1 MSGGNDT
8 IDVLP
13 SADQSAQDPAMTAL
27 LGALSSGGDPLAL
40 LYSQIGATNPQAAMI
55 LQAMEQRR
63 AQAAAQIKDIEDDD
77 ACEEQCH
84 HVKPE
89 PGTVQV
95 NEEDLRALQDAARRA
110 GEELEVLRGRS
121 DILARALG
129 ACYLCFGDNPLCPE
143 CAGVGTPGSLMP
155 EPAEFRLYVVP
166 ALRRVRTA
174 EAHLAHRGRR
184 REFQGVRPD
193 RSRGPDPHS
202 PATGSRQVEPPIQ
215 P

>member
-1 MSGGNDT
+1 MSTSNDSVE
-8 IDVLP
+8 VLP
-13 SADQSAQDPAMTAL
+13 PADQPAQDPAMAAL

-40 LYSQIGATNPQAAMI
+40 LYSQIGATNPQAAML
-55 LQAMEQRR
+55 LQVMEQRR
-63 AQAAAQIKDIEDDD
+63 VQAAAQIKDIEDDD
-77 ACEEQCH
+77 AGEDPCRH
-84 HVKPE
+84 IRAE

-95 NEEDLRALQDAARRA
+95 NEEDLRALQDAARKA
-110 GEELEVLRGRS
+110 GEELEILRGRS

-143 CAGVGTPGSLMP
+143 CAGVGSPGALMP

-166 ALRRVRTA
+166 ALKRVRAA
-174 EAHLAHRGRR
+174 EAYRVQRTHR

-193 RSRGPDPHS
+193 RPHGPVPHS